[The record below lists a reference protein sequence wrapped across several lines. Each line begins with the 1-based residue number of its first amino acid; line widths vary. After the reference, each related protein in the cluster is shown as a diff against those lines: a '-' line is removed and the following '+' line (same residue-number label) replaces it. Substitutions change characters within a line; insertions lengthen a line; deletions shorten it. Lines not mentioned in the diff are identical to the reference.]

1 MSQRRKQEVENKIM
15 RKLRY
20 TLIMFGS
27 LFSFNLLAQPELE
40 EQQNAD
46 FEILKN
52 LELFEL
58 VYKQVDLNYVDEP
71 NPGALMKAAIDAM
84 LYELDPY
91 TTYIP
96 ESRIEDYKLMST
108 GQYGGIGAIIR
119 QQDETVMVV
128 DPHEGFPAQK
138 AGLLA
143 GDVFVE
149 INGKSVEN
157 LTSSEVSEKLKG
169 KPGTELTV
177 KVDRAGNIVTTKLVR
192 AEIKFSPVP
201 YYGMI
206 NENVGYIKLSSFT
219 KTAGQDVKSAYQDL
233 ESKQGMK
240 KLIFDL
246 RGNGGGLV
254 IEAVKIVNMF
264 VEQGTEIVSIRGRD
278 SEVNK
283 TYTARERPMALKIPL
298 VVLVDENSAS
308 ASEIVSGA
316 LQDLDRAVI
325 VGQTS
330 FGKGL
335 VQRPLDLKYNAK
347 LKVTIAKYYTPSGRC
362 IQKLDYSNRTVGDNV
377 DEISDSLLNKFKTI
391 NGREVVDGRGVEP
404 DVRIP
409 DKEYSVLTGTIVLRN
424 IMFNYATNFQRT
436 HDNIAA
442 PQEFKITD
450 EIYQDFST
458 YVLEQDFEYT
468 TASLQLMER
477 LEEATKDEDSYGD
490 AQAEFDALM
499 KKLEPSKKNDLVKY
513 KSELIPL
520 LEDELIGRFFYQ
532 KGRIKHGL
540 VQDEFILEGIEIL
553 NDLPRYKKVL
563 NLEN

>member
-1 MSQRRKQEVENKIM
+1 M
-15 RKLRY
+15 RNLRN
-20 TLIMFGS
+20 TLIILGW

-119 QQDETVMVV
+119 QQNEVVMVV

-143 GDVFVE
+143 GDVILEV
-149 INGKSVEN
+149 NGKSVEN

-169 KPGTELTV
+169 KPGTEVML
-177 KVDRAGNIVTTKLVR
+177 KVDRAGTPITVKIVR
-192 AEIKFSPVP
+192 EEIKFSPVP
-201 YYGMI
+201 YYGMVS
-206 NENVGYIKLSSFT
+206 EDVGYIKLSSFT
-219 KTAGQDVKSAYQDL
+219 KTASQDVKSAYQDL
-233 ESKQGMK
+233 EDKQGMK

-264 VEQGTEIVSIRGRD
+264 VEQGTEIVSIKGRD
-278 SEVNK
+278 VEVNK
-283 TYTARERPMALKIPL
+283 TYIARERPMALQTRL

-308 ASEIVSGA
+308 ASELVSGA

-325 VGQTS
+325 IGQTS

-377 DEISDSLLNKFKTI
+377 DEISDSLLTKFTTK
-391 NGREVVDGRGVEP
+391 NGRTIIDGRGVEP
-404 DVRIP
+404 DLRIP
-409 DKEYSVLTGTIVLRN
+409 DKEYSVLTRTIVLRN
-424 IMFNYATNFQRT
+424 LLFNYATNFQRT
-436 HDNIAA
+436 HENIPA

-450 EIYQDFST
+450 EIYQDFSN

-468 TASLQLMER
+468 TASLQLMEQ
-477 LEEATKDEDSYGD
+477 LEEATKDEDTYSD
-490 AQAEFDALM
+490 AQAEFEALM
-499 KKLEPSKKNDLVKY
+499 KKLEPSKKNDLIKY
-513 KSELIPL
+513 KRELIPL
-520 LEDELIGRFFYQ
+520 LEDELIGRYYYQ
-532 KGRIKHGL
+532 KGRIQHGL

>member
-1 MSQRRKQEVENKIM
+1 M
-15 RKLRY
+15 RNLRN
-20 TLIMFGS
+20 TLIILGW

-119 QQDETVMVV
+119 QQNEVVMVV

-143 GDVFVE
+143 GDVILEV
-149 INGKSVEN
+149 NGKSVEN

-169 KPGTELTV
+169 KPGIEVTL
-177 KVDRAGNIVTTKLVR
+177 KVDRAGTPITVKIVR
-192 AEIKFSPVP
+192 EEIKFSPVP
-201 YYGMI
+201 YYGMVS
-206 NENVGYIKLSSFT
+206 EDVGYIKLSSFT
-219 KTAGQDVKSAYQDL
+219 KTASQDVKSAYQDL
-233 ESKQGMK
+233 EDKQGMK

-264 VEQGTEIVSIRGRD
+264 VEQGTEIVSIKGRD
-278 SEVNK
+278 VEVNK
-283 TYTARERPMALKIPL
+283 TYIARERPMALQTRL

-308 ASEIVSGA
+308 ASELVSGA

-325 VGQTS
+325 IGQTS

-377 DEISDSLLNKFKTI
+377 DEISDSLLTKFTTK
-391 NGREVVDGRGVEP
+391 NGRTIIDGRGVEP
-404 DVRIP
+404 DLRIP
-409 DKEYSVLTGTIVLRN
+409 DKEYSVLTRTIVLRN
-424 IMFNYATNFQRT
+424 FLFNYATNFQRT
-436 HDNIAA
+436 HENIPA

-450 EIYQDFST
+450 EIYQDFSN

-468 TASLQLMER
+468 TASLQLMEQ
-477 LEEATKDEDSYGD
+477 LEEATKDEDTYSD
-490 AQAEFDALM
+490 AQAEFEALM
-499 KKLEPSKKNDLVKY
+499 KKLEPSKKNDLIKY
-513 KSELIPL
+513 KRELIPL
-520 LEDELIGRFFYQ
+520 LEDELIGRYYYQ
-532 KGRIKHGL
+532 KGRIQHGL

>member
-1 MSQRRKQEVENKIM
+1 MIM
-15 RKLRY
+15 RKLKN
-20 TLIMFGS
+20 TLIILGC

-119 QQDETVMVV
+119 QQDEVVMVV

-138 AGLLA
+138 AGLKA
-143 GDVFVE
+143 GDVIVE
-149 INGKSVEN
+149 VNGKSVEN
-157 LTSSEVSEKLKG
+157 LASSEVSEKLKG
-169 KPGTELTV
+169 KPGTEVTL
-177 KVDRAGNIVTTKLVR
+177 KVDRAGTPITVKIVR
-192 AEIKFSPVP
+192 EEIKFSPVP
-201 YYGMI
+201 YYGMVS
-206 NENVGYIKLSSFT
+206 EDVGYIKLSSFT
-219 KTAGQDVKSAYQDL
+219 KTASQDVKSAYQDL
-233 ESKQGMK
+233 EAKQGMK

-254 IEAVKIVNMF
+254 VEAVKIVNMF
-264 VEQGTEIVSIRGRD
+264 VEQGTEIVSIKGRD
-278 SEVNK
+278 VEVNK
-283 TYTARERPMALKIPL
+283 TYTARERPMALQTRL

-308 ASEIVSGA
+308 ASELVSGA

-325 VGQTS
+325 IGQTS

-377 DEISDSLLNKFKTI
+377 DEISDSLLTKFTTK
-391 NGREVVDGRGVEP
+391 NGRTIIDGRGVEP
-404 DVRIP
+404 DLRIP
-409 DKEYSVLTGTIVLRN
+409 DKEYAVLTGTIVLRN
-424 IMFNYATNFQRT
+424 ILFNYATKFQRT
-436 HDNIAA
+436 HENIPA

-450 EIYQDFST
+450 EIYQDFSN

-468 TASLQLMER
+468 TASVQLMEQ
-477 LEEATKDEDSYGD
+477 LEEATKDEDAYNG

-499 KKLEPSKKNDLVKY
+499 KKLEPSKKNDLIKY

-520 LEDELIGRFFYQ
+520 LEDELIGRYYYQ
-532 KGRIKHGL
+532 KGRIQHGL

>member
-1 MSQRRKQEVENKIM
+1 MI
-15 RKLRY
+15 KLRF
-20 TLIMFGS
+20 TILLIAGFV
-27 LFSFNLLAQPELE
+27 SFNLMAQPELE

-119 QQDETVMVV
+119 QSDGEVMII

-138 AGLLA
+138 SGLIA

-157 LTSSEVSEKLKG
+157 LTSSEVSDKLKG

-177 KVDRAGNIVTTKLVR
+177 KVSRNGELISTKLVR
-192 AEIKFSPVP
+192 EEIKFSPVP
-201 YYGMI
+201 YSGMVDEKI
-206 NENVGYIKLSSFT
+206 GYIKLSSFT
-219 KTAGQDVKSAYQDL
+219 KTASEDVKRAFIGLKKDN
-233 ESKQGMK
+233 GME

-254 IEAVKIVNMF
+254 VEAVKIVNMF
-264 VEQGTEIVSIRGRD
+264 VDKGTEIVSIRGRD
-278 SEVNK
+278 EAVNK
-283 TYTARERPMALKIPL
+283 TYTAFEKEMDTEMPI
-298 VVLVDENSAS
+298 VVLVDAGSAS

-325 VGQTS
+325 LGQTS

-347 LKVTIAKYYTPSGRC
+347 IKVTIAKYYTPSGRC
-362 IQKLDYSNRTVGDNV
+362 IQKLDYSNRTVGDNAG
-377 DEISDSLLNKFKTI
+377 EISDSLLNVFKTK
-391 NGREVVDGRGVEP
+391 NGRDVIDGRGVEP
-404 DVRIP
+404 DVRI
-409 DKEYSVLTGTIVLRN
+409 DEKEYSVLTGTIVIKN
-424 IMFNYATNFQRT
+424 ILFDYATKFQRSNPT
-436 HDNIAA
+436 IAGSI
-442 PQEFKITD
+442 EFKVTD
-450 EIYQDFST
+450 EIYQDFT
-458 YVLEQDFEYT
+458 NYVIEQDFEYT
-468 TASLQLMER
+468 TMSLDLMNK
-477 LEEATKDEDSYGD
+477 LEEATEREDSYDG
-490 AQAEFDALM
+490 AKAEFEALL
-499 KKLEPSKKNDLVKY
+499 KKLEPSKENDLVKY
-513 KSELIPL
+513 KNEIIPI
-520 LEDELIGRFFYQ
+520 LEEEIVGRYYYQ
-532 KGRIKHGL
+532 KGRIMHGL
-540 VQDEFILEGIEIL
+540 VQDEFILEAIEIL
-553 NDLPRYKKVL
+553 NDRARYKTVL

>member
-1 MSQRRKQEVENKIM
+1 M
-15 RKLRY
+15 RNLRN
-20 TLIMFGS
+20 TLIILGW

-119 QQDETVMVV
+119 QQNEVVMVV

-143 GDVFVE
+143 GDVILEV
-149 INGKSVEN
+149 NGKSVEN

-169 KPGTELTV
+169 KPGIEVTL
-177 KVDRAGNIVTTKLVR
+177 KVDRAGTPITVKIVR
-192 AEIKFSPVP
+192 EEIKFSPVP
-201 YYGMI
+201 YYGMVS
-206 NENVGYIKLSSFT
+206 EDVGYIKLSSFT
-219 KTAGQDVKSAYQDL
+219 KTASQDVKSAYQDL
-233 ESKQGMK
+233 EDKQGMK

-264 VEQGTEIVSIRGRD
+264 VEQGTEIVSIKGRD
-278 SEVNK
+278 VEVNK
-283 TYTARERPMALKIPL
+283 TYIARERPMALQTRL

-308 ASEIVSGA
+308 ASELVSGA

-325 VGQTS
+325 IGQTS

-377 DEISDSLLNKFKTI
+377 DEISDSLLTKFTTK
-391 NGREVVDGRGVEP
+391 NGRTIIDGRGVEP
-404 DVRIP
+404 DLRIP
-409 DKEYSVLTGTIVLRN
+409 DKEYSVLTRTIVLRN
-424 IMFNYATNFQRT
+424 FLFNYATNFQRT
-436 HDNIAA
+436 HENIPT

-450 EIYQDFST
+450 EIYQDFSN

-468 TASLQLMER
+468 TASLQLMEQ
-477 LEEATKDEDSYGD
+477 LEEATKDEDTYSD
-490 AQAEFDALM
+490 AQAEFEALM
-499 KKLEPSKKNDLVKY
+499 KKLEPSKKNDLIKY
-513 KSELIPL
+513 KRELIPL
-520 LEDELIGRFFYQ
+520 LEDELIGRYYYQ
-532 KGRIKHGL
+532 KGRIQHGL